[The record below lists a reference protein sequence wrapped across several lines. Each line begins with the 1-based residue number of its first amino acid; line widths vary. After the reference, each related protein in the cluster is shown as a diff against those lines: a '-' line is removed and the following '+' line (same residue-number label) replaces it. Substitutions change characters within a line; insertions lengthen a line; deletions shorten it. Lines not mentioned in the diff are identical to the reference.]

1 MFEEEEEEDDD
12 EEAELE
18 EEAFQSNMLMLKSV
32 AMYVP
37 GKNNAVMNASVF
49 IAVLSRPLDTAIRAL
64 RRLSVCAEML

>member
-1 MFEEEEEEDDD
+1 MEEEEEEDD
-12 EEAELE
+12 EVEGASEGEARH
-18 EEAFQSNMLMLKSV
+18 SNMLMLKRV

-37 GKNNAVMNASVF
+37 GKNKAVMNANVF